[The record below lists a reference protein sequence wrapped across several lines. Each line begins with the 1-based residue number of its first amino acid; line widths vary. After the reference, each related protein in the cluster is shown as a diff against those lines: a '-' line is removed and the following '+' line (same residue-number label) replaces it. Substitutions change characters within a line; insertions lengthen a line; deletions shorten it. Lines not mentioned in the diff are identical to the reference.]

1 MNAMPET
8 LEFRSHMLREIYEQP
23 GSVLRTALSVNA
35 SRMDSPFFDRMN
47 TIAALLPEI
56 SRIVIAASGTSRHAG
71 LAGKYM
77 LQSLTGLAVEVNYAS
92 EYQYSPDQPGPNTLV
107 LVITQS
113 GETADTLG
121 ALRKAKA
128 GGSKVIAIS
137 NVSDSTIMREAD
149 AGIQTQAGPEIAIP
163 STKAFTAQ
171 LAALYLFSFWV
182 SRHTGGIPNGTA
194 HRKIAELLC
203 IPEKLEAV
211 LRLDRQCYEIAE
223 KHFQMKEFVFAGR
236 GIHYPIALEG
246 ALKLKEVSY
255 VHAEGYPLGEVKHGP
270 LAVIDEGVVLVL
282 LAPCDPSDAESV
294 LRYERI
300 VSTARELQQR
310 PGRIIAVANVGDDRM
325 VSIADDVLYIPRA
338 PELLL
343 PILEIVPLQLLAHH
357 IAVLLGNDVDHP
369 RNLVKSVITE

>member
-1 MNAMPET
+1 MPQT

-35 SRMDSPFFDRMN
+35 SGVESPLLGRMN
-47 TIAALLPEI
+47 AIAALLPEI

-77 LQSLTGLAVEVNYAS
+77 LESLTGLAIEVNYAS

-137 NVSDSTIMREAD
+137 NVGDSTIMREAD

-171 LAALYLFSFWV
+171 LTALYLFSLWV
-182 SRHTGGIPNGTA
+182 SRHTGSIPRRAA
-194 HRKIAELLC
+194 HAKSAELLC
-203 IPEKLEAV
+203 IPEKLETV
-211 LRLDRQCYEIAE
+211 LRLDPQCYEVS
-223 KHFQMKEFVFAGR
+223 KKCFRMKDFVFAGR

-270 LAVIDEGVVLVL
+270 LAVIDEDVVLVL
-282 LAPCDPSDAESV
+282 LATYDPADAESMV
-294 LRYERI
+294 RYEKI
-300 VSTARELQQR
+300 VSTAQEFQQR
-310 PGRIIAVANVGDDRM
+310 PGRIIAIANLGDDRM
-325 VSIADDVLYIPRA
+325 ARIADDVLYLPHA

-343 PILEIVPLQLLAHH
+343 PILEIVPLQLIAHH

-369 RNLVKSVITE
+369 RHLVKAVITE